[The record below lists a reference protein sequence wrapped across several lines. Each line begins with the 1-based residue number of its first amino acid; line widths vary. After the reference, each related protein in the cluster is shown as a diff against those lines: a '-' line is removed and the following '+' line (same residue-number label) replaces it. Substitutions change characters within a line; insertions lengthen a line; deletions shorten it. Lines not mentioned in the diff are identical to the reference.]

1 MAANE
6 TRSPTGL
13 TYQAVLDADRTE
25 PIEVLRRHG
34 QDGFGAGLDTARPID
49 LARYHTAEFAELE
62 HRLLWSDVWQMAC
75 RVEHLPDVGDHLLYE
90 VGDLSLIVVRSKPD
104 TISAFHN
111 SCLHRG
117 TALVERSGNTAVFR
131 CPFHGFA
138 WGIDGE
144 FRGMPAPWDFPHV
157 DAAQLCLP
165 RARVA
170 IWEGFVFVHPGVDP
184 EPFETFSAPL
194 SEHFAQHPLSGRY
207 VAHHAAQV
215 VNANWKTTMEAF
227 LEGYHVST
235 THPHTVRFANDFEMQ
250 YDAFGPNVSR
260 LLQAIGVPASALIG
274 KVEAKEIA
282 RIVQRLLP
290 APDQAPVPEE
300 LTDGGLRAWLGE
312 RFRASFSRQWRTDLT
327 AASEA
332 ELLDSIQYFLF
343 PNFSP
348 WMGYSIPIA
357 YRFRPHGA
365 DPNESLMEIML
376 LHPIPDD
383 GNHQVARAHHL
394 EPGESWAHAPGF
406 ELLGQV
412 IDQDMANLPRVQRGL
427 RAARHRTL
435 TLADYQELR
444 IRHFHARLDRQLRL
458 A

>member
-13 TYQAVLDADRTE
+13 TYQSVLDADRTE
-25 PIEVLRRHG
+25 TIEVLRRHG
-34 QDGFGAGLDTARPID
+34 EDGFDAGLDVARPID
-49 LARYHTAEFAELE
+49 LARYHTVEFAELE
-62 HRLLWSDVWQMAC
+62 HRLLWSNVWQMAC
-75 RVEHLPDVGDHLLYE
+75 RVENLPEVGDHLLYE
-90 VGDLSLIVVRSKPD
+90 VGDLSLIVVRSAPD

-144 FRGMPAPWDFPHV
+144 FRGMPAAWDFPHV
-157 DAAQLCLP
+157 DVTQMCLP
-165 RARVA
+165 QARVA
-170 IWEGFVFVHPGVDP
+170 IWQGFVFVHPGPDP
-184 EPFETFSAPL
+184 EPFETFSTPL
-194 SEHFAQHPLSGRY
+194 EEHFAQHPLTERY
-207 VAHHAAQV
+207 VSAHAAQV
-215 VNANWKTTMEAF
+215 VAANWKTTLEAF

-260 LLQAIGVPASALIG
+260 LLQAIAVPASALIG
-274 KVEAKEIA
+274 KVPAAEMAA
-282 RIVQRLLP
+282 MVQRLLP
-290 APDQAPVPEE
+290 PADRVEVPADLDEA
-300 LTDGGLRAWLGE
+300 GLRAWLGQQ
-312 RFRASFSRQWRTDLT
+312 FRSSFSRRWRTDLS

-348 WMGYSIPIA
+348 WMGYSVPIV
-357 YRFRPHGA
+357 YRFRPHGS
-365 DPNESLMEIML
+365 DPNQCLMEIML
-376 LHPIPDD
+376 LHPIPED
-383 GNHQVARAHHL
+383 GDYQVATVHQL
-394 EPGESWAHAPGF
+394 EPSQSWTVAPGF
-406 ELLGQV
+406 ERMGMV
-412 IDQDMANLPRVQRGL
+412 IDQDMDNLPRVQRGL
-427 RAARHRTL
+427 RAARHSSL

-444 IRHFHARLDRQLRL
+444 IRHFHARLDRQLDL